1 MLISS
6 RPDYKT
12 IKNNQSVSKVEGVSK
27 LNKPIILFIQNISLM
42 KNILKINEKEKTN
55 EMIVLFE
62 F

>member
-1 MLISS
+1 MMISS

-27 LNKPIILFIQNISLM
+27 LNKPIILFFQNISSL
-42 KNILKINEKEKTN
+42 KHILKINKKEKTN
-55 EMIVLFE
+55 ETIVLFE

>member
-12 IKNNQSVSKVEGVSK
+12 IKNNQSVSIVEGVSK
-27 LNKPIILFIQNISLM
+27 LNKPINIFFQNISSI
-42 KNILKINEKEKTN
+42 KHILKINKNEKTN
-55 EMIVLFE
+55 ETIVLFE